1 MNGMNAMLKIL
12 FRVIERRMAE
22 GEELK
27 SILLDYPKLTPE
39 EKTEIQNAM
48 KG

>member
-1 MNGMNAMLKIL
+1 MNGMSAILKIL
-12 FRVIERRMAE
+12 CRVIARRMEE

-39 EKTEIQNAM
+39 EKTEIETAM